1 MIGKRPILEIDQ
13 CPCSTGK
20 TLKWIIRP
28 VILALL
34 YNSKKHGYVLVK
46 ELQRWE
52 KSGRSLPD
60 ISGIY
65 KILKTM
71 EKEGLVSS
79 TWILGKNSNNPVRQY
94 SLTKKGEICMKRWI
108 ETLKLYKAHIES
120 LLKILEKSKGK
131 SRKEDK

>member
-1 MIGKRPILEIDQ
+1 MIGKSPILEIDQ

-34 YNSKKHGYVLVK
+34 YNSKKHGYILVK
-46 ELQRWE
+46 ELQQWG

-79 TWILGKNSNNPVRQY
+79 TWILEKDSSPIRQY
-94 SLTKKGEICMKRWI
+94 SITKKGEICMERWI

-120 LLKILEKSKGK
+120 LLKVLEKSKEK